1 VPHVLL
7 QVFSTVLVILT
18 FICMI
23 IGSEDEVIFAKTS
36 VEPGIKLGSNFVLEQ
51 SQLAI
56 TAIESQAKADVPL

>member
-1 VPHVLL
+1 
-7 QVFSTVLVILT
+7 
-18 FICMI
+18 MI